1 MHFYDKALS
10 LVRNQP
16 LSWSSLRLGL
26 IVGGLAYFTIST
38 KEPSEELVISL
49 ARIVHFAGG
58 AAALWFG
65 LKAMIAV
72 FWEYNA
78 TNETNALNRWFNY
91 VHRAFSYIAASI
103 VVGWVIGLVGDSV
116 YHSVKESPE
125 LGALLVAMIPI
136 LYVIERLAGGFSTQK
151 SVGQSGK
158 AVGQVALLARNTKL
172 TPRDLSYIKVHEAG
186 HVLIF
191 AALDKLPVNL
201 SVSIK
206 QQHDMESWL
215 GRVTYGEIL
224 DRLDFQETLYWHMLL
239 CLAGQEA
246 ERHTFSSLSA
256 GSSSDYEKWH
266 RLAKEYLSNHY
277 RGIYYINTEDPWEAE
292 HNTTAVRNLLS
303 EQRKL
308 LTTFFACNTAMLAKI
323 AHQLGQQQR
332 LTAKE
337 LQQLF
342 LGVQFPPQFPRP
354 KSITFQGGNLPD
366 HGEDRAAETL
376 HEH

>member
-1 MHFYDKALS
+1 MHLYDKALS
-10 LVRNQP
+10 FVRNQP

-26 IVGGLAYFTIST
+26 IVGAVVYFTIST
-38 KEPSEELVISL
+38 KEPSEELVINL
-49 ARIVHFAGG
+49 ARLVHFTGG
-58 AAALWFG
+58 AASLWFG
-65 LKAMIAV
+65 LKAMIAL
-72 FWEYNA
+72 FSANSA
-78 TNETNALNRWFNY
+78 TDAANRWFTY

-125 LGALLVAMIPI
+125 LGAMLVAMVPI
-136 LYVIERLAGGFSTQK
+136 LYVIEHLASGFSSQN
-151 SVGQSGK
+151 SVGQSAK
-158 AVGQVALLARNTKL
+158 AAGQVALLARNTKL
-172 TPRDLSYIKVHEAG
+172 TSRDLSYIKVHEAG

-191 AALDKLPVNL
+191 AALDKIPANL

-206 QQHDMESWL
+206 QRHDMESWL

-246 ERHTFSSLSA
+246 ERHTFSNLSA
-256 GSSSDYEKWH
+256 GSGSDYEKWH

-308 LTTFFACNTAMLAKI
+308 LTAFFASNASILAKI
-323 AHQLGQQQR
+323 AHLLGEQQR
-332 LTAKE
+332 LTAKK
-337 LQQLF
+337 LQQMF
-342 LGVQFPPQFPRP
+342 QGAQFPPQFPRP
-354 KSITFQGGNLPD
+354 KSITFQGGYLPSPEE
-366 HGEDRAAETL
+366 GQAAETL